1 MTRADVKVLQAL
13 EIMKSCHDFDS
24 TINIKSLATIWKH
37 YSIPNE
43 YVLHAPGLGSRWL
56 LLDCSGR
63 FHYLIIPTHGR
74 GFIEMVQEILAEE
87 ATRRAL
93 EDRIRG
99 EFEVPSKRRAEDP
112 VGQRKKGKGSS
123 RHRFHHEADGSKSQ
137 MSKGNGPI
145 DPVEETPAPR
155 SKLKSVKEL
164 CSASPGV
171 DGWDYHAI

>member
-1 MTRADVKVLQAL
+1 MTRANVKALQAL

-24 TINIKSLATIWKH
+24 TISLKSLATIWKR

-43 YVLHAPGLGSRWL
+43 Y
-56 LLDCSGR
+56 
-63 FHYLIIPTHGR
+63 
-74 GFIEMVQEILAEE
+74 VQEILAEE
-87 ATRRAL
+87 ATQRVL
-93 EDRIRG
+93 EERIRG

-112 VGQRKKGKGSS
+112 IGQRKKGKGSGQ
-123 RHRFHHEADGSKSQ
+123 HRFHHEADGSKSQ

-145 DPVEETPAPR
+145 DHVEETPAPR

-171 DGWDYHAI
+171 AGWDYHAI